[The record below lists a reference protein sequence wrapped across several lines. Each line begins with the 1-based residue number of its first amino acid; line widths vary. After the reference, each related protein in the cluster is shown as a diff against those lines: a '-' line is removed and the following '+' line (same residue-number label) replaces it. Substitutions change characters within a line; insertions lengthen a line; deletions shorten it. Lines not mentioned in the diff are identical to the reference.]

1 MASGG
6 VVVLFTDSPTKNH
19 QLESEIISY
28 GKAKD
33 IDVIVVLAP
42 NYIGHLGDESWQV
55 YQRVSLGRVFEMET
69 LGFDQ
74 LLGEVSQLVGKNCL
88 AGMNISVHFITMF
101 STARSNWTEEI
112 LPFIL
117 PDFQISDEA
126 VSKNEY

>member
-1 MASGG
+1 MKKMASGG

-55 YQRVSLGRVFEMET
+55 YQRVSLGRVLEMET

-88 AGMNISVHFITMF
+88 AGKIILVH
-101 STARSNWTEEI
+101 
-112 LPFIL
+112 
-117 PDFQISDEA
+117 
-126 VSKNEY
+126 